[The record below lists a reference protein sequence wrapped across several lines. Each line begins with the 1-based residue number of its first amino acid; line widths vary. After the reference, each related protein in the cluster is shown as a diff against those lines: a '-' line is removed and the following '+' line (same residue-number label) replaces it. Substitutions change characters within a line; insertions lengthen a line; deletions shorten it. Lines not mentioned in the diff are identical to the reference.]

1 MTEPAV
7 LEGRLHPI
15 TPWRRA
21 LATITGAVLFFFR
34 DAESW
39 VKSAEGWPRWVLALA
54 AAAVSLAGAV
64 YGYLSWRKTSY
75 QLTDDALHV
84 RTGILF
90 HRRHRF
96 VLDHLQA
103 ADVHRPLLGRWIGV
117 CSLRLSVSG
126 QSATLSYLSEADASA
141 LRSALLRR
149 MSGDTPAAS
158 EQVAESEELAEPPL
172 LVVPARRLA
181 LSILLEA
188 HTMVR
193 AGIAV
198 IGGLVPYLI
207 FHEPLALLSLAG
219 SAGAVWKMTYGRWPR
234 YHGWTLTAAPG
245 GYRAEY
251 GLLDRRHQTYR
262 HQRTQAVTLVQPL
275 LWRRRGWVQ
284 ILVSTAGYHH
294 PLLLA
299 PVATLAEAERLIA
312 DLYGP
317 DGVQLLNTQT
327 PAPRR
332 ARWAT
337 PWSHVLSC
345 SVSSDHVSVWHGLFL
360 RNVRTLCPTSK
371 TQNIVTSQGPWQRRL
386 GLATVHLA
394 VAGGPVL
401 SGRHRDAG
409 EAQRIASRMLTLSR
423 TTRLPARDA
432 VLVPGTLA
440 SRDPQGAAS

>member
-21 LATITGAVLFFFR
+21 WATVTGAVLFFFR

-39 VKSAEGWPRWVLALA
+39 IKSAETWPRWVLALA
-54 AAAVSLAGAV
+54 AAAVSLFGAG

-84 RTGILF
+84 RAGILF

-103 ADVHRPLLGRWIGV
+103 ADIHRPLLGRWIGV

-126 QSATLSYLSEADASA
+126 QSAMLSYLSEADASA

-149 MSGDTPAAS
+149 MSGDAS
-158 EQVAESEELAEPPL
+158 TSDEPVAEPELVEPPL

-188 HTMVR
+188 HTMIRV
-193 AGIAV
+193 GIVV

-262 HQRTQAVTLVQPL
+262 HQRTQAITLVQPL

-284 ILVSTAGYHH
+284 ILLSTAGYHH
-294 PLLLA
+294 PLLLV
-299 PVATLAEAERLIA
+299 PVATLDEAERLTA

-317 DGVQLLNTQT
+317 DAVQLLNTQT

-345 SVSSDHVSVWHGLFL
+345 NVSSEFVSVWHGLFL

-371 TQNIVTSQGPWQRRL
+371 TQNVETSQGPWQRRL

-394 VAGGPVL
+394 VAGGPAL
-401 SGRHRDAG
+401 SGRHRDAD
-409 EAQRIASRMLTLSR
+409 EAQRIASRMLTLDR
-423 TTRLPARDA
+423 TAQAPERNDA
-432 VLVPGTLA
+432 LVPGLLT